1 MKLRSLVT
9 IAALALGTVSG
20 MAQAT
25 YTAKDGTEYTF
36 KKHLFLDLQG
46 GAQYTLG
53 EAKFDKLISPE
64 RAARLGLS
72 VQSLV
77 RHPSAGQ
84 CLAEQGRIQWY

>member
-46 GAQYTLG
+46 GVCRPMLG
-53 EAKFDKLISPE
+53 
-64 RAARLGLS
+64 RARVATMVLTRTVS
-72 VQSLV
+72 
-77 RHPSAGQ
+77 Q
-84 CLAEQGRIQWY
+84 CL

>member
-46 GAQYTLG
+46 GRTYSLAWAISSILG
-53 EAKFDKLISPE
+53 SVPVCRPMLG
-64 RAARLGLS
+64 RARVATMVLTRTVS
-72 VQSLV
+72 
-77 RHPSAGQ
+77 Q
-84 CLAEQGRIQWY
+84 CL